1 MIPEV
6 AALGPGNIA
15 ASAAHHQYAT
25 DRWATGQGFV
35 DVLFQWDAFT
45 ATHAFIGGDH
55 GAAVGIENTVSQGI
69 GGETAKHHR
78 VDGADAGAGEHGER
92 GPGIIG
98 M

>member
-15 ASAAHHQYAT
+15 ASAAHHQHAT
-25 DRWATGQGFV
+25 DRWAAGQGLV
-35 DVLFQWDAFT
+35 DVLFQRDAFA

-55 GAAVGIENTVSQGI
+55 GAAVGIENAVSQGI
-69 GGETAKHHR
+69 GEKPPNTTEWMAPMRVQASMAK
-78 VDGADAGAGEHGER
+78 AAS
-92 GPGIIG
+92 GIIG